1 LPAFYFN
8 EREDYT
14 FDVIDGLHRLSA
26 LYEFV
31 MQPESFPLKSLEY
44 LRQFNGC
51 EFSELPVRF
60 QRRIEESEISVYI
73 IRAGT
78 HPDIIR
84 SLFLRLNTTA
94 KSLNPQEIRH
104 ILYMG
109 VTTEFLHKFVR
120 SDIFQMIIDIPD
132 KRLAH
137 EELALRFVSF
147 YLLGYQNYRHS
158 YQDFLDIGIKK
169 LDNLLEQEYEKCEIM
184 LRKFE
189 NALELLN
196 RLFGRHAFNKRFP
209 IGKSNQKYSFNKPL
223 FEIWT
228 VSLANLNKGQHFQL
242 IRKKNQL
249 IRIFSETLEY
259 DQRFLDSISLRSS
272 RRSVITRF
280 STIEH
285 ILKEVLK

>member
-31 MQPESFPLKSLEY
+31 MHSESFSLKSLEY

-94 KSLNPQEIRH
+94 KPLNTQEIRH

-109 VTTEFLHKFVR
+109 VTTEFLYGFVR
-120 SDIFQMIIDIPD
+120 SDIFQKIIDIPN

-147 YLLGYQNYRHS
+147 YLLDYQNYR
-158 YQDFLDIGIKK
+158 QDFLDIGIKK
-169 LDNLLEQEYEKCEIM
+169 LDNFLKQEDDKCEIM

-196 RLFGRHAFNKRFP
+196 RLFGKHAFNKHFFV
-209 IGKSNQKYSFNKPL
+209 GKSSQKYSFNKSL

-228 VSLANLNKGQHFQL
+228 VSLANLDKGQHFQL
-242 IRKKNQL
+242 LRKKTACQN
-249 IRIFSETLEY
+249 F
-259 DQRFLDSISLRSS
+259 
-272 RRSVITRF
+272 
-280 STIEH
+280 
-285 ILKEVLK
+285 